1 MSISL
6 NTTYSCL
13 LAQCVLL
20 LGPLVFS
27 GLFSHSSFRILICTT
42 SAWSQIFANS
52 NHCRRHCHNLKTHNI
67 YFHYSSVGTVILQM
81 GIAALK
87 KFKFGKAKFLVKTKI
102 ITFLSGSWKLKEK
115 TGARNIFLA
124 YHVSQERESRIG
136 DRVLLSFM
144 ISFF

>member
-1 MSISL
+1 
-6 NTTYSCL
+6 
-13 LAQCVLL
+13 
-20 LGPLVFS
+20 
-27 GLFSHSSFRILICTT
+27 
-42 SAWSQIFANS
+42 
-52 NHCRRHCHNLKTHNI
+52 
-67 YFHYSSVGTVILQM
+67 M

-115 TGARNIFLA
+115 TGARNIFWA

-144 ISFF
+144 ISFLKRIVLVVTKLGFKASLLQGNKTVIACFVATRNEILSRLVSLNPL